1 MVSAGK
7 APRVNVLIRADASV
21 AIGTGH
27 VMRCLSLAEALNT
40 LGTKPTFACRN
51 LPGNLNGYIEHQG
64 YCVYPIPLDEN
75 RSWEEDAMHMQRAIA
90 DSGENPDWIIA
101 DHYGLDARWESALR
115 PLTRHI
121 MVIDDLADSPHDCDL
136 LLDQNIYAGQEAA
149 YAKLIP
155 PHATQLLGP
164 HYALLRRE
172 FAQMRAT
179 AKPRDGSL
187 KRILVF
193 FGGSD
198 PSNETEKALA
208 ALSAPDLAGIA
219 LDVAVGTSNPH
230 RDRIRNLCA
239 ARPNITFHCQISN
252 MAELMARADL
262 SIGAG
267 GSATWERLALGLPA
281 LVTAV
286 ADNQVENMQ
295 MIDKL
300 GVAIGLGMAQY
311 LSVEALSRAIRE
323 LLSAPRT
330 LGAMSKKALGMVD
343 AAGAERVAN
352 FLIRG

>member
-1 MVSAGK
+1 MVFAGK
-7 APRVNVLIRADASV
+7 APRVNVLIRTDASV

-27 VMRCLSLAEALNT
+27 VMRCLTLAEALNT
-40 LGTKPTFACRN
+40 LGIKSTFACRT
-51 LPGNLNGYIEHQG
+51 LSGNLNGYIEHRG
-64 YCVYPIPLDEN
+64 YCVYHITLNDSGGWDE
-75 RSWEEDAMHMQRAIA
+75 DVMHMQTAIA

-121 MVIDDLADSPHDCDL
+121 MAIDDLADRPHDCDL
-136 LLDQNIYAGQEAA
+136 LLDQNIHAGQTEA

-155 PHATQLLGP
+155 SHATQLLGP
-164 HYALLRRE
+164 HYALLRSE
-172 FAQMRAT
+172 FAQARAT
-179 AKPRDGSL
+179 LKPRDGSL

-198 PSNETEKALA
+198 PSNETGKAIT
-208 ALSAPDLAGIA
+208 ALSAPDLAEIA
-219 LDVAVGTSNPH
+219 LDVVVGASNPH

-239 ARPNITFHCQISN
+239 TRPNITFHCQISN

-267 GSATWERLALGLPA
+267 GNTTWERLALGLPA

-286 ADNQVENMQ
+286 ADNQVENMRL
-295 MIDKL
+295 IDKL
-300 GVAIGLGMAQY
+300 GVAVGLGMAQD
-311 LSVEALSRAIRE
+311 LSVEILSRAIRE
-323 LLSAPRT
+323 LRSAPRILRT
-330 LGAMSKKALGMVD
+330 MSKKALGMVD